1 MSVCNLNCVILCV
14 VSSDRRASERELLLE
29 VVHRLGSNPI
39 IIPEE
44 PPIHPASFHNE
55 HPTTTPPP
63 TTVCMGESSSIVI
76 LPDANKAANK
86 EESVEDY
93 GDDEPLEE
101 DSDSHSEKRKK
112 MNGMKKSDEL
122 PEHSSSGSG
131 SGSGGSRCM
140 WCREVKVAFKRIAQ
154 GNRIVC
160 SACYHKNTMLLC

>member
-1 MSVCNLNCVILCV
+1 V
-14 VSSDRRASERELLLE
+14 VS
-29 VVHRLGSNPI
+29 RLGSNPI

-44 PPIHPASFHNE
+44 LPIHPAYFNNE

-63 TTVCMGESSSIVI
+63 TIVCMGESSSFVI
-76 LPDANKAANK
+76 LPGAIKAANK
-86 EESVEDY
+86 EESVEDND
-93 GDDEPLEE
+93 DDEPLEE
-101 DSDSHSEKRKK
+101 DSDSVEM
-112 MNGMKKSDEL
+112 MNGTKKSDEL

-140 WCREVKVAFKRIAQ
+140 WCREVKVTFKRIAQ

>member
-1 MSVCNLNCVILCV
+1 
-14 VSSDRRASERELLLE
+14 
-29 VVHRLGSNPI
+29 
-39 IIPEE
+39 
-44 PPIHPASFHNE
+44 
-55 HPTTTPPP
+55 
-63 TTVCMGESSSIVI
+63 MGESSSIVI

-86 EESVEDY
+86 EESVEDND
-93 GDDEPLEE
+93 DDEPLEE
-101 DSDSHSEKRKK
+101 DSDGEERKK

-131 SGSGGSRCM
+131 CGSGGSRRM

>member
-1 MSVCNLNCVILCV
+1 
-14 VSSDRRASERELLLE
+14 
-29 VVHRLGSNPI
+29 
-39 IIPEE
+39 
-44 PPIHPASFHNE
+44 
-55 HPTTTPPP
+55 
-63 TTVCMGESSSIVI
+63 MGESSSIVT

-86 EESVEDY
+86 EESVE
-93 GDDEPLEE
+93 GNDDDDPLEE
-101 DSDSHSEKRKK
+101 DSNSEEKKK

-122 PEHSSSGSG
+122 PAEHSSSG